1 VTGNGTET
9 ETVVLDTN
17 ALMMPVEFDVRVFD
31 ELERLTGRPPAAL
44 DLLVPRAVVAELDRL
59 AEGTGEAARAARVGR
74 DLVERCRVIE
84 TEEAYADD
92 AVLAL
97 AREDGALVVT
107 NDRSLRGRLLDAGV
121 RVAGARGR
129 DTLAETS

>member
-1 VTGNGTET
+1 VTGTGRDT

-59 AEGTGEAARAARVGR
+59 AAGSDTAARVGR
-74 DLVERCRVIE
+74 DLAERCRVVE
-84 TEEAYADD
+84 TDEEYADD

-97 AREDGALVVT
+97 ARERDALVVT
-107 NDRSLRGRLLDAGV
+107 NDRPLRDRLLDAGV